1 MTQAA
6 NSSGPPSGTPAEILT
21 EASAAKNG
29 DVQALLKH
37 PPFQSFWSAR
47 ILSTLAVQIQTVA
60 VGWQVYDLTRSA
72 FALGMI
78 GLVQFAP
85 AILLTLVV
93 GQVADRY
100 NRRWII
106 RICQTLACC
115 IALILAIGS
124 YHIRIGIC
132 VWYRACV

>member
-1 MTQAA
+1 MSDSR
-6 NSSGPPSGTPAEILT
+6 SSEVN
-21 EASAAKNG
+21 NG
-29 DVQALLKH
+29 DVQTLLRH
-37 PPFQSFWSAR
+37 APFQSFWSAR

-106 RICQTLACC
+106 RICQTLASC

-124 YHIRIGIC
+124 YQGWLTEHIIFALVFVFGIA
-132 VWYRACV
+132 RAFESPSNSAL